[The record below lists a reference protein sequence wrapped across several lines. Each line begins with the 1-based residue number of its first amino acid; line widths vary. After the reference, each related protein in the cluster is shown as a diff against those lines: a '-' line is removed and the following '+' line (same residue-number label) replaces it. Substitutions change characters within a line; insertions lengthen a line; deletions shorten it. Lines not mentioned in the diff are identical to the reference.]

1 MDRKLLAVDAACLLV
16 YLVAASPALTGIGIH
31 EWLGLGVLVV
41 FFAHAAM
48 HVDWAVEA
56 VRSAFA
62 RPSWART
69 GNLAL
74 DLLIVAAFMMVTVS
88 GIMVSG
94 AVLPALG
101 LYADGY
107 YFWDPLHAIA
117 AKALLALLLVHVVAH
132 WRWLAG
138 FFKNGKGVMGN
149 EVADASV
156 WQARA
161 AAWELAALSL
171 RYPDAE
177 LAEAAAGG
185 EWDEAAGEILA
196 AL

>member
-74 DLLIVAAFMMVTVS
+74 DLLIVAAFMTVTGS

-94 AVLPALG
+94 AVLP
-101 LYADGY
+101 
-107 YFWDPLHAIA
+107 

-132 WRWLAG
+132 WRWLVG
-138 FFKNGKGVMGN
+138 FFKNGKGERHGK
-149 EVADASV
+149 
-156 WQARA
+156 
-161 AAWELAALSL
+161 
-171 RYPDAE
+171 
-177 LAEAAAGG
+177 
-185 EWDEAAGEILA
+185 
-196 AL
+196 

>member
-1 MDRKLLAVDAACLLV
+1 M
-16 YLVAASPALTGIGIH
+16 
-31 EWLGLGVLVV
+31 LVV

-62 RPSWART
+62 RPSWGRT

-74 DLLIVAAFMMVTVS
+74 DLLIVVAFMTVTVS

-94 AVLPALG
+94 AVLRALG

-138 FFKNGKGVMGN
+138 FFKNGKGERHGK
-149 EVADASV
+149 
-156 WQARA
+156 
-161 AAWELAALSL
+161 
-171 RYPDAE
+171 
-177 LAEAAAGG
+177 
-185 EWDEAAGEILA
+185 
-196 AL
+196 

>member
-101 LYADGY
+101 LVRGR
-107 YFWDPLHAIA
+107 
-117 AKALLALLLVHVVAH
+117 LLLLGSAA
-132 WRWLAG
+132 RDRGEGA
-138 FFKNGKGVMGN
+138 
-149 EVADASV
+149 
-156 WQARA
+156 ARA
-161 AAWELAALSL
+161 AARARRGALALAGRFLQERERGTSWEMKL
-171 RYPDAE
+171 RTRASGKPAPPP
-177 LAEAAAGG
+177 GSSRR
-185 EWDEAAGEILA
+185 
-196 AL
+196 